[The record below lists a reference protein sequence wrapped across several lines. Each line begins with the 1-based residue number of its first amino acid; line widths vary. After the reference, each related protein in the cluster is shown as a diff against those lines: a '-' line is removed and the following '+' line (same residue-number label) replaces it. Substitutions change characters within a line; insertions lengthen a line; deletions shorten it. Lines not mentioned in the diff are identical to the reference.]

1 MLKALAKSEMLEIS
15 ENGLRI
21 QRKDTQGR
29 CTCHSPLSLLLSG
42 GYCVLV
48 CWLEVGHVCLELQV
62 LRCVLLC
69 RRERR
74 HDDCGGSSSAE

>member
-48 CWLEVGHVCLELQV
+48 CWLEVGHM
-62 LRCVLLC
+62 
-69 RRERR
+69 
-74 HDDCGGSSSAE
+74 

>member
-29 CTCHSPLSLLLSG
+29 FPCQCPLSLLLSEAC
-42 GYCVLV
+42 CVLASQ
-48 CWLEVGHVCLELQV
+48 LEIGRMCLELRL
-62 LRCVLLC
+62 LRMP
-69 RRERR
+69 
-74 HDDCGGSSSAE
+74 